1 MFLFRTERKLSVK
14 QSIIVVVV
22 VVAVVVVVVV
32 KLRNK
37 IRKMFAREE

>member
-1 MFLFRTERKLSVK
+1 MFLFRTEIKLSVK

-32 KLRNK
+32 VKLRNK
-37 IRKMFAREE
+37 IRKMFARE